1 MGDWPRRACHR
12 GLGERSLFT
21 PRDEKRVAAI
31 RRGSIQILAEGRE
44 LAELTV
50 CAIEGKGAIQD
61 GFTAESWNGVVGLN
75 EFLGCPLVGRSTI
88 PGVGSSHFRESP
100 VGKLTLRDSPSY
112 KPFCD
117 GMTRDGLC
125 RRLVCGTA
133 QGVQR
138 PVGCV
143 CFHTPLASILQGSES
158 PMSVSSKFLWIVP
171 LLSIGLV
178 GCERPAPIPAQFQS
192 SSEIQKLPEAMQGK
206 VRESLEHYCGTPAEP
221 KLLGALESRPEQ
233 LKLGRDVYMQRCWQC
248 HGETGDGAGPAAAQ
262 LYPRP
267 RDYRRGIF
275 KFTSSPYGSKPRR
288 SDLIRTVKLGVPGTS
303 MPSFAILSEAELSA
317 VVDYVMVLTHRGE
330 LEFQIALEA
339 EGEEDLDPEAVTG
352 LAAEI
357 VTDWNAAES
366 TAVNPETPKPEFTS
380 EHVTRGK
387 QAFLTK
393 GCSKCHGEDGRGQ
406 TRDNLESKLVDVWGH
421 PTRAADLTSG
431 MLHGGREP
439 IDIYRRIY
447 AGINGTPM
455 PEFKTALAAEP
466 ETIWDLVSYVLY
478 ISGRRRSL
486 PEQIP
491 DAGSLVA
498 YPRGGMEAGAS
509 GGDD

>member
-1 MGDWPRRACHR
+1 MVITTKGTETAAMSVRREPQENGLDKDPKGEFESRRRVARRWPRPCR
-12 GLGERSLFT
+12 ET
-21 PRDEKRVAAI
+21 PQA
-31 RRGSIQILAEGRE
+31 
-44 LAELTV
+44 
-50 CAIEGKGAIQD
+50 
-61 GFTAESWNGVVGLN
+61 VVVLN
-75 EFLGCPLVGRSTI
+75 EFLWSRGLLRLN
-88 PGVGSSHFRESP
+88 SSHFRECLAT
-100 VGKLTLRDSPSY
+100 KLTIQELPPYNSECPAKLMAGCADDRSEGRPWACRCLRA
-112 KPFCD
+112 
-117 GMTRDGLC
+117 
-125 RRLVCGTA
+125 V
-133 QGVQR
+133 V
-138 PVGCV
+138 V
-143 CFHTPLASILQGSES
+143 SIPQGSEP
-158 PMSVSSKFLWIVP
+158 PMSVSQKLLWILP
-171 LLSIGLV
+171 LLVLGTT

-192 SSEIQKLPEAMQGK
+192 SAEIEKLPGEMQGK
-206 VRESLEHYCGTPAEP
+206 VREVLEQYCGTPAEP

-275 KFTSSPYGSKPRR
+275 KFTSSPYGAKPRR

-317 VVDYVMVLTHRGE
+317 VVDYVLVLTHRGE

-339 EGEEDLDPEAVTG
+339 EGEEELDLEAVAG
-352 LAAEI
+352 LASEI
-357 VTDWNAAES
+357 VTDWNTAES
-366 TAVNPETPKPEFTS
+366 TAVNPETPKPEFTT

-393 GCSKCHGEDGRGQ
+393 GCSKCHGDDGRGQ

-455 PEFKTALAAEP
+455 PEFKTALATEP

-478 ISGRRRSL
+478 VSGRRRSL

-491 DAGSLVA
+491 DSGSLVA
-498 YPRGGMEAGAS
+498 YPKRATESASS
-509 GGDD
+509 GGGD

>member
-1 MGDWPRRACHR
+1 
-12 GLGERSLFT
+12 
-21 PRDEKRVAAI
+21 
-31 RRGSIQILAEGRE
+31 
-44 LAELTV
+44 
-50 CAIEGKGAIQD
+50 
-61 GFTAESWNGVVGLN
+61 
-75 EFLGCPLVGRSTI
+75 
-88 PGVGSSHFRESP
+88 
-100 VGKLTLRDSPSY
+100 
-112 KPFCD
+112 
-117 GMTRDGLC
+117 
-125 RRLVCGTA
+125 
-133 QGVQR
+133 
-138 PVGCV
+138 
-143 CFHTPLASILQGSES
+143 
-158 PMSVSSKFLWIVP
+158 MSVSQRLHWCFP
-171 LLSIGLV
+171 LILLGQL
-178 GCERPAPIPAQFQS
+178 GCERLAPVPAQFRS
-192 SSEIQKLPEAMQGK
+192 SAEIQKLPEEMQK
-206 VRESLEHYCGTPAEP
+206 QVREALENYCGTPAEP
-221 KLLGALESRPEQ
+221 KLLGALESRPET

-288 SDLIRTVKLGVPGTS
+288 SDLVRTVKLGVPGTS
-303 MPSFAILSEAELSA
+303 MPSFAILSEAELAA
-317 VVDYVMVLTHRGE
+317 VVDYVLVLTHRGE

-339 EGEEDLDPEAVTG
+339 EGADELDADAVTG
-352 LAAEI
+352 LAQEI
-357 VTDWNAAES
+357 VTDWNTAES

-380 EHVTRGK
+380 EHVTRGQ

-406 TRDNLESKLVDVWGH
+406 TLDNLESKLVDVWGH

-455 PEFKTALAAEP
+455 PEFKTALSAEP

-478 ISGRRRSL
+478 VSGRRRSR

-498 YPRGGMEAGAS
+498 YPRSPAGGATAAG
-509 GGDD
+509 GGD

>member
-1 MGDWPRRACHR
+1 VTYELSRRPEAHWCVS
-12 GLGERSLFT
+12 GPFLF
-21 PRDEKRVAAI
+21 
-31 RRGSIQILAEGRE
+31 
-44 LAELTV
+44 
-50 CAIEGKGAIQD
+50 
-61 GFTAESWNGVVGLN
+61 
-75 EFLGCPLVGRSTI
+75 PL
-88 PGVGSSHFRESP
+88 FRESE
-100 VGKLTLRDSPSY
+100 PS
-112 KPFCD
+112 
-117 GMTRDGLC
+117 
-125 RRLVCGTA
+125 
-133 QGVQR
+133 
-138 PVGCV
+138 
-143 CFHTPLASILQGSES
+143 
-158 PMSVSSKFLWIVP
+158 MSVSQRLLWCFP
-171 LLSIGLV
+171 LILLGQL
-178 GCERPAPIPAQFQS
+178 GCERTAPVPAQFRS
-192 SSEIQKLPEAMQGK
+192 SAEIQKLPEEMQK
-206 VRESLEHYCGTPAEP
+206 QVRDTLEKYCGTPAEP
-221 KLLGALESRPEQ
+221 KLLGALESRPET
-233 LKLGRDVYMQRCWQC
+233 LRLGRDVYMQRCWQC

-288 SDLIRTVKLGVPGTS
+288 SDLVRTVKLGVPGTS
-303 MPSFAILSEAELSA
+303 MPSFAILSEAELAA
-317 VVDYVMVLTHRGE
+317 VVDYVLVLTHRGE
-330 LEFQIALEA
+330 LEFQVALEA
-339 EGEEDLDPEAVTG
+339 EGADELDADAVAG
-352 LAAEI
+352 LAGEI
-357 VTDWNAAES
+357 VTDWNTAES

-466 ETIWDLVSYVLY
+466 DTIWDLVSYVLY
-478 ISGRRRSL
+478 VSGRRRAL

-498 YPRGGMEAGAS
+498 YPRSAAAGTGGGE
-509 GGDD
+509 

>member
-1 MGDWPRRACHR
+1 
-12 GLGERSLFT
+12 
-21 PRDEKRVAAI
+21 
-31 RRGSIQILAEGRE
+31 
-44 LAELTV
+44 
-50 CAIEGKGAIQD
+50 
-61 GFTAESWNGVVGLN
+61 
-75 EFLGCPLVGRSTI
+75 
-88 PGVGSSHFRESP
+88 
-100 VGKLTLRDSPSY
+100 
-112 KPFCD
+112 
-117 GMTRDGLC
+117 
-125 RRLVCGTA
+125 
-133 QGVQR
+133 
-138 PVGCV
+138 
-143 CFHTPLASILQGSES
+143 
-158 PMSVSSKFLWIVP
+158 MSVSQRLLWCFP
-171 LLSIGLV
+171 LILLGQL
-178 GCERPAPIPAQFQS
+178 GCERTAPVPAQFRS
-192 SSEIQKLPEAMQGK
+192 SAEIQKLPEEMQK
-206 VRESLEHYCGTPAEP
+206 QVRDTLEKYCGTPAEP
-221 KLLGALESRPEQ
+221 KLLGALESRPET
-233 LKLGRDVYMQRCWQC
+233 LRLGRDVYMQRCWQC

-288 SDLIRTVKLGVPGTS
+288 SDLVRTVKLGVPGTS
-303 MPSFAILSEAELSA
+303 MPSFAILSEAELAA
-317 VVDYVMVLTHRGE
+317 VVDYVLVLTHRGE
-330 LEFQIALEA
+330 LEFQVALEA
-339 EGEEDLDPEAVTG
+339 EGADELDADAVAG
-352 LAAEI
+352 LAGEI
-357 VTDWNAAES
+357 VTDWNTAES

-466 ETIWDLVSYVLY
+466 DTIWDLVSYVLY
-478 ISGRRRSL
+478 VSGRRRAL

-498 YPRGGMEAGAS
+498 YPRSAAAGTGGGE
-509 GGDD
+509 

>member
-1 MGDWPRRACHR
+1 VLLRLDC
-12 GLGERSLFT
+12 
-21 PRDEKRVAAI
+21 
-31 RRGSIQILAEGRE
+31 
-44 LAELTV
+44 
-50 CAIEGKGAIQD
+50 
-61 GFTAESWNGVVGLN
+61 
-75 EFLGCPLVGRSTI
+75 
-88 PGVGSSHFRESP
+88 SHFREYLTA
-100 VGKLTLRDSPSY
+100 KLTIPDLQSY
-112 KPFCD
+112 KTWN
-117 GMTRDGLC
+117 GAELM
-125 RRLVCGTA
+125 
-133 QGVQR
+133 
-138 PVGCV
+138 VGCV
-143 CFHTPLASILQGSES
+143 AEKSDERPWAYRCLRAVFVSIAQGSEP
-158 PMSVSSKFLWIVP
+158 PMSVSQKISWLVP
-171 LLSIGLV
+171 LVLVGLM
-178 GCERPAPIPAQFQS
+178 GCERPAPIPAQFRAS
-192 SSEIQKLPEAMQGK
+192 AEIQKLPGEMQGK
-206 VRESLEHYCGTPAEP
+206 VKDVLEQYCGTPAEP

-248 HGETGDGAGPAAAQ
+248 HGETGDGAGPAAET

-275 KFTSSPYGSKPRR
+275 KFTSSPYGAKPRR

-317 VVDYVMVLTHRGE
+317 VVDYVLVLTHRGE

-339 EGEEDLDPEAVTG
+339 EGEEELDPDAVAG
-352 LAAEI
+352 LASEI
-357 VTDWNAAES
+357 VTDWNTAES
-366 TAVNPETPKPEFTS
+366 TAVNPETPKPEFTT

-455 PEFKTALAAEP
+455 PEFKTALATEP

-478 ISGRRRSL
+478 VSGRRRSL

-491 DAGSLVA
+491 DSGSLVA
-498 YPRGGMEAGAS
+498 YPRRVTESASS
-509 GGDD
+509 GGGD